1 VLLCLPH
8 VDAVDSDRQAFSA
21 NCLSRE
27 RQYALEH
34 GHAEGQIAVEIKVR
48 GEKIGWL
55 YGNKLG
61 DGQRAHGLEAVK
73 ADWNAI

>member
-1 VLLCLPH
+1 VCLSDI
-8 VDAVDSDRQAFSA
+8 DAVDSDCEAVPANRLSGKRQHP
-21 NCLSRE
+21 
-27 RQYALEH
+27 LEH
-34 GHAEGQIAVEIKVR
+34 GDADRKIAVEIEKR

-61 DGQRAHGLEAVK
+61 DGQLCHRLKAIK